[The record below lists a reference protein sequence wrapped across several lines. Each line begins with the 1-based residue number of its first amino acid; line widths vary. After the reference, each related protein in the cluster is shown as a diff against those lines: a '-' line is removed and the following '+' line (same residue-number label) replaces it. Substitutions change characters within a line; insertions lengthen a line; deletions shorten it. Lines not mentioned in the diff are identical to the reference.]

1 MFKKAAE
8 KAKKG
13 LKSLDT
19 ALGAKPD
26 PVWPDRPSESKFPGQ
41 VFQVLAAGGDVL
53 PEYLPS
59 YLVINEST
67 VTFVAK
73 ESIKGHRVCITLQ
86 ICWLV
91 NCICHRK

>member
-41 VFQVLAAGGDVL
+41 VFQVLAAGGL
-53 PEYLPS
+53 L
-59 YLVINEST
+59 T
-67 VTFVAK
+67 VSVTENRNVQA
-73 ESIKGHRVCITLQ
+73 S
-86 ICWLV
+86 
-91 NCICHRK
+91 